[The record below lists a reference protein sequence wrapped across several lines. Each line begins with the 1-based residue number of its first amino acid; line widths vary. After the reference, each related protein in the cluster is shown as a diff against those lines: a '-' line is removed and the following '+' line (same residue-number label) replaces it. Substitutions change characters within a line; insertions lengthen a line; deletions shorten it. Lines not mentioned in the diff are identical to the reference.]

1 MQLATLMKAVA
12 TNERNVEMCG
22 LAGVLSIGSRI
33 DEARLVAMG
42 DAIRHRGPD
51 DWGVWRDDDSG
62 IAMVHRRLAIIDL
75 SPAGHQPMASRSG
88 RFVVAFNGEIYN
100 HLELRS
106 ELGAEGWRGRS
117 DTETLLAGFEQW
129 GVESTIERTVGMF
142 ALAVWDRQSRELKLV
157 RDRIGEKPL
166 FWGWH
171 GSNLIFG
178 SELKA
183 IHALSGEFPKIDRN
197 ALASM
202 LRYGYVPAPQTIF
215 DGIGKLPPGTVLTV
229 KSKGLLLG
237 EALKPEAYWS
247 LAKTVSEGSATRH
260 SLDDVEAVDE
270 LESLM
275 RRAVCQQQVADVPIG
290 AFLSGGVDSS
300 TIVALMQHQSSRPV
314 RSFTIGFADAAY
326 DEATHAK
333 AVAAHLGTQHTEL
346 YLSSTDAPSVV
357 PRIASVYDEPFADSS
372 QLPTLLLAEMA
383 RKHVT
388 VSLSGDAGDELFGGY
403 QRYFQAPS
411 IWKAISACPDP
422 VLQFASHVL
431 SRVSPKKAGVLYKA
445 LSPLLPPS
453 MRVAHPQNKAQR
465 LAGILRARNAD
476 AVNGGLIAVWPATDA
491 VVLGTEHAL
500 ADSGESQFSRLEA
513 VVERFMA
520 IDTAGYLP
528 DDILVKVDRA
538 AMSTGLETRVPMLDH
553 RVVEFAWRLPLD
565 KKIRGTTGKWILRQV
580 LERYVPRELI
590 ERPKQGFGVPIG
602 SWLRGELRPWAEELL
617 DGTRLRQE
625 GYFDVPLL
633 RQKWQ
638 EHINGTANWEH
649 QLWAVLMFQAW
660 HENFRRS

>member
-1 MQLATLMKAVA
+1 
-12 TNERNVEMCG
+12 
-22 LAGVLSIGSRI
+22 
-33 DEARLVAMG
+33 
-42 DAIRHRGPD
+42 
-51 DWGVWRDDDSG
+51 
-62 IAMVHRRLAIIDL
+62 
-75 SPAGHQPMASRSG
+75 
-88 RFVVAFNGEIYN
+88 
-100 HLELRS
+100 
-106 ELGAEGWRGRS
+106 
-117 DTETLLAGFEQW
+117 
-129 GVESTIERTVGMF
+129 
-142 ALAVWDRQSRELKLV
+142 
-157 RDRIGEKPL
+157 
-166 FWGWH
+166 
-171 GSNLIFG
+171 
-178 SELKA
+178 
-183 IHALSGEFPKIDRN
+183 
-197 ALASM
+197 
-202 LRYGYVPAPQTIF
+202 
-215 DGIGKLPPGTVLTV
+215 
-229 KSKGLLLG
+229 
-237 EALKPEAYWS
+237 
-247 LAKTVSEGSATRH
+247 
-260 SLDDVEAVDE
+260 
-270 LESLM
+270 
-275 RRAVCQQQVADVPIG
+275 
-290 AFLSGGVDSS
+290 
-300 TIVALMQHQSSRPV
+300 
-314 RSFTIGFADAAY
+314 
-326 DEATHAK
+326 
-333 AVAAHLGTQHTEL
+333 
-346 YLSSTDAPSVV
+346 LSSTDAPSVV

-403 QRYFQAPS
+403 RRYFQAPS
-411 IWKAISACPDP
+411 MWKAISACPDP

-553 RVVEFAWRLPLD
+553 RIVEFAWRLPLD
-565 KKIRGTTGKWILRQV
+565 QKIRGTTGKWILRQV
-580 LERYVPRELI
+580 LDRYVPRELI
-590 ERPKQGFGVPIG
+590 ERPKQGLTVPIG

-617 DGTRLRQE
+617 DETRLRQE

-638 EHINGTANWEH
+638 EHVNGTANWQH